1 MFNIKRIIIM
11 APKSDEIW
19 ATGRRKAAVARVR
32 MSAGSGQI
40 IVNGRKFEEY
50 FPSEAVRGFICQ
62 TLTVTD
68 NLNSVDIKAN
78 IKGGGLVGQAGAL
91 RHGIARALAKQ
102 DESLRSVLKGCG
114 MLSRD
119 ARVKERKKPGQPG
132 ARKRFQFS
140 KR

>member
-1 MFNIKRIIIM
+1 M

>member
-1 MFNIKRIIIM
+1 M
-11 APKSDEIW
+11 ASKIDEIW
-19 ATGRRKAAVARVR
+19 ATGRRKAATARVR
-32 MSAGSGQI
+32 LFPGTGKI
-40 IVNGRKFEEY
+40 TVNGKKMEDY
-50 FPSEAVRGFICQ
+50 FPSEAVIGFICQ

-68 NLNSVDIKAN
+68 MLKNVDIKAN

-91 RHGIARALAKQ
+91 RHGIARTLVKK
-102 DESLRSVLKGCG
+102 DPSLRPILKDCG

>member
-1 MFNIKRIIIM
+1 M
-11 APKSDEIW
+11 ALKSDEIW
-19 ATGRRKAAVARVR
+19 ATGRRKAATARVR
-32 MSAGSGQI
+32 LFPGTGKI
-40 IVNGRKFEEY
+40 KVNGKKMKEY
-50 FPSEAVRGFICQ
+50 FPSEAVRGFVCQ

-68 NLNSVDIKAN
+68 TLNSVDIIAN

-91 RHGIARALAKQ
+91 RHGIARTLVKK
-102 DESLRSVLKGCG
+102 DESLRPILKDCG

-119 ARVKERKKPGQPG
+119 ARVKERKKAGRPG

>member
-1 MFNIKRIIIM
+1 M
-11 APKSDEIW
+11 ASKSDEIW
-19 ATGRRKAAVARVR
+19 ATGRRKAATARVR
-32 MSAGSGQI
+32 LFPGTGKI
-40 IVNGRKFEEY
+40 KVNGKKMDVY
-50 FPSEAVRGFICQ
+50 FPSEAVRGFVCQ

-68 NLNSVDIKAN
+68 MLNSVDIIAN

-91 RHGIARALAKQ
+91 RHGIARTLVKKDEAL
-102 DESLRSVLKGCG
+102 RPILKDCG

>member
-1 MFNIKRIIIM
+1 M
-11 APKSDEIW
+11 ASRSDEIW
-19 ATGRRKAAVARVR
+19 ATGRRKAATARVR
-32 MSAGSGQI
+32 LAPGTGKI
-40 IVNGRKFEEY
+40 KVNGKKIEEY

-68 NLNSVDIKAN
+68 MLNGVDINAN

-91 RHGIARALAKQ
+91 RHGIARTLVKK
-102 DESLRSVLKGCG
+102 DESLRPILKDCG

>member
-1 MFNIKRIIIM
+1 M
-11 APKSDEIW
+11 ASKNDEIW
-19 ATGRRKAAVARVR
+19 ATGRRKSATARVR
-32 MSAGSGQI
+32 LSAGTGKI
-40 IVNGRKFEEY
+40 KVNGKKIEEY
-50 FPSEAVRGFICQ
+50 FPSESVIGFVCQ

-68 NLNSVDIKAN
+68 TLSTVDINAN

-91 RHGIARALAKQ
+91 RHGIARTLVKK
-102 DESLRSVLKGCG
+102 DESLRPILKDCG

>member
-1 MFNIKRIIIM
+1 MSVK
-11 APKSDEIW
+11 DEIW
-19 ATGRRKAAVARVR
+19 ATGRRKASVARVR
-32 MSAGSGQI
+32 LSSGTGKI
-40 IVNGRKFEEY
+40 TVNGRKFEDY
-50 FPSEAVRGFICQ
+50 FPSEAIRGFVCQ

-68 NLNSVDIKAN
+68 TLNSVDIKAN

-91 RHGIARALAKQ
+91 RHGIARTLVKKDEAL
-102 DESLRSVLKGCG
+102 RPILKDCG

-119 ARVKERKKPGQPG
+119 ARVKERKKAGQPG

>member
-1 MFNIKRIIIM
+1 MVS
-11 APKSDEIW
+11 KSGEIW
-19 ATGRRKAAVARVR
+19 ATGRRKAATARVR
-32 MSAGSGQI
+32 MFPGTGKI
-40 IVNGRKFEEY
+40 KVNGKKMEEY
-50 FPSEAVRGFICQ
+50 FPSESVRGFVCQ

-68 NLNSVDIKAN
+68 TLNSVDISAN

-91 RHGIARALAKQ
+91 RHGIARTLVKK
-102 DESLRSVLKGCG
+102 DGSLQPILKDCG

-119 ARVKERKKPGQPG
+119 ARVKERKKPGRPG

>member
-1 MFNIKRIIIM
+1 M
-11 APKSDEIW
+11 ASKNDEIW
-19 ATGRRKAAVARVR
+19 ATGRRKSAVASVR
-32 MSAGSGQI
+32 MAPGTGKI
-40 IVNGRKFEEY
+40 TINGKKFEEY
-50 FPSEAVRGFICQ
+50 FPLEAVRGFVCQ

-68 NLNSVDIKAN
+68 MLTSVDIKAN

-91 RHGIARALAKQ
+91 RHGIARTLVKHDA
-102 DESLRSVLKGCG
+102 SLRPILKDCG

>member
-1 MFNIKRIIIM
+1 M

-40 IVNGRKFEEY
+40 TINGRKFEDY
-50 FPSEAVRGFICQ
+50 FPSESVRGFICQ

-102 DESLRSVLKGCG
+102 DTSLRSVLKGCG